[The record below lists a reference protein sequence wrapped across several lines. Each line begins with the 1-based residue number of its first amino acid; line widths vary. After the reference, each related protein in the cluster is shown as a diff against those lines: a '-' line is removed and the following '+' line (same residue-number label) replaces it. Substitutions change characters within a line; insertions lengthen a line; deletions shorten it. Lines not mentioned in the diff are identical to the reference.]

1 MCPATIANS
10 SLLREGLGK
19 PLNTGPGTQRLP
31 SSSCES
37 LQETL
42 PSIPKDRGL
51 AQADPLETVERD
63 FIIQLPRGTLLHKC
77 DLTPCLWLYWGLILE
92 PLYRKCLRGFHE
104 TNTDSIIHFT
114 ALLKQKRPRRSVLT
128 KSVPFP

>member
-10 SLLREGLGK
+10 SLLREGLRK
-19 PLNTGPGTQRLP
+19 PLNTGPGTETLP
-31 SSSCES
+31 SSSCQTSES

-51 AQADPLETVERD
+51 AQADPLETAERD
-63 FIIQLPRGTLLHKC
+63 FIMQLPTGTLLHKC
-77 DLTPCLWLYWGLILE
+77 DLTPGLWLYWGLILE
-92 PLYRKCLRGFHE
+92 PLHRKGLRGFHE

-114 ALLKQKRPRRSVLT
+114 LS
-128 KSVPFP
+128 